1 MSLFLIL
8 IGLLNAKLDDD
19 GELTGDEDDPYAHG
33 DITRMITEGSAGFDL
48 DPAPASYD
56 TGIDHGHDHG
66 FETTHDYDYAVHDHG
81 HDQGHGHD
89 HHSHEHLAGDRETYK
104 HGDHTDQ
111 FSFSAADIPHSTE
124 PLTDAQKA
132 AISAAF
138 VPASTTTTTTTVVV
152 STTPRKAI
160 CQISDNTNNIFGW
173 FNLEELQKAS
183 GVNGVRIW
191 GKVNGLTENKKYGFH
206 VHTNGVAAPKTSCA
220 NSGGIYNPLS
230 KKHGLTCDAERMV
243 GDL

>member
-1 MSLFLIL
+1 M
-8 IGLLNAKLDDD
+8 
-19 GELTGDEDDPYAHG
+19 
-33 DITRMITEGSAGFDL
+33 
-48 DPAPASYD
+48 
-56 TGIDHGHDHG
+56 
-66 FETTHDYDYAVHDHG
+66 
-81 HDQGHGHD
+81 
-89 HHSHEHLAGDRETYK
+89 
-104 HGDHTDQ
+104 
-111 FSFSAADIPHSTE
+111 
-124 PLTDAQKA
+124 
-132 AISAAF
+132 
-138 VPASTTTTTTTVVV
+138 V

-243 GDL
+243 GDLQMLQTGALSGGIATATYDNIDSQASLWGTNSILGRSLVIMSQED